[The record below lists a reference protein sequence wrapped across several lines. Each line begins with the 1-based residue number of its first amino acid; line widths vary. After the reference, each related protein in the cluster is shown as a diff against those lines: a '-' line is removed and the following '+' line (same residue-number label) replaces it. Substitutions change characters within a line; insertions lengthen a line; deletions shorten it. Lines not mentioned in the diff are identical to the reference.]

1 MDCDAEFSALVS
13 TYQSV
18 VHDMKL
24 TYPAWDNV
32 AQKALKLA
40 SQIKSTLICMNAF
53 IDAIQTVGDVANN
66 LKGATRDIGA
76 CLTRVCMR
84 QRSIENHL
92 RGFVDSL
99 TDDLAMNLQNKSTH
113 WKQRI
118 MEMDRN
124 ANKFCRKVNC
134 KIRSRKGGID
144 LSAVNEQRRI
154 SQALLTEQRNQMS
167 FFVTALLPV
176 LNSQLGLLDE
186 SSHLRQV
193 TDHLNVTVRSG
204 RATTIIET
212 ILNDIHQGSDNSWRS
227 CLSNNANRSFC
238 IYSGDDISIRAP
250 SPTPSTCTW
259 PTAVTGFASDT
270 NSSSSI
276 RAHTISVVE
285 QPRRTLLNSRTYTP
299 PSPLQPLEFALKKP
313 PLPKR
318 NISSSSST
326 ISVIPDF
333 HGSSSFGIDKPFHHK
348 GTLMSSSSA
357 DVSKESMLRR
367 PGRPLSFACE
377 DVTTHPNG
385 TSTLTHNG
393 HVNNDCCSENDA
405 RDQAKVNAS
414 LIAETIEQIDKLGSE
429 LDSYCNTT
437 SVSMTHQTIRLRS
450 GSCKPP
456 PPPERRNSTI
466 TAATPTAPSVAEI
479 RAAGGTTGSS
489 DYASSIASS
498 SEFGRDQFSM
508 RYV

>member
-1 MDCDAEFSALVS
+1 M
-13 TYQSV
+13 YQSV

-24 TYPAWDNV
+24 TYPAWENV

-40 SQIKSTLICMNAF
+40 SQMKSTLICMNAF

-84 QRSIENHL
+84 QRSIENRL
-92 RGFVDSL
+92 RSFVDSL
-99 TDDLAMNLQNKSTH
+99 TDELAMTLQNKGAN
-113 WKQRI
+113 WKQRT

-124 ANKFCRKVNC
+124 ANKFSR

-144 LSAVNEQRRI
+144 LNAVNEQRRI

-167 FFVTALLPV
+167 FFVSALLPV

-186 SSHLRQV
+186 SGHLRQV
-193 TDHLNVTVRSG
+193 TDHLHVTVRSG
-204 RATTIIET
+204 KATTIIDT

-227 CLSNNANRSFC
+227 CLSNNASRSFC

-259 PTAVTGFASDT
+259 PTAVVGFAS
-270 NSSSSI
+270 NANPSSV

-285 QPRRTLLNSRTYTP
+285 QPRRTVLNSRTYAP
-299 PSPLQPLEFALKKP
+299 PSPSQQPLEFALKKP

-318 NISSSSST
+318 IISSSNST
-326 ISVIPDF
+326 ISAAPDF
-333 HGSSSFGIDKPFHHK
+333 HGSSVGVDKTPNHK
-348 GTLMSSSSA
+348 GTLLLSSSA
-357 DVSKESMLRR
+357 DVEESILRR
-367 PGRPLSFACE
+367 PTRPLSFAYE
-377 DVTTHPNG
+377 DVAAHPNG
-385 TSTLTHNG
+385 TSTITGNG
-393 HVNNDCCSENDA
+393 HMNNGSCTGNDA
-405 RDQAKVNAS
+405 NDQAKANAS

-429 LDSYCNTT
+429 LDSYCNAAP
-437 SVSMTHQTIRLRS
+437 VSMIHQTVRIRS
-450 GSCKPP
+450 GSSKPP

-479 RAAGGTTGSS
+479 RAAGGTAASS

-498 SEFGRDQFSM
+498 GEFGRDQFSM
-508 RYV
+508 RYI

>member
-1 MDCDAEFSALVS
+1 MDCDAEFNALVS
-13 TYQSV
+13 MYQSV

-24 TYPAWDNV
+24 TYPAWENV
-32 AQKALKLA
+32 VQKALKLA
-40 SQIKSTLICMNAF
+40 SQMKSTLICMNAF
-53 IDAIQTVGDVANN
+53 IDAIQTVGDIANN

-84 QRSIENHL
+84 QRSIENHM

-99 TDDLAMNLQNKSTH
+99 TDELAMSLQNKGSH
-113 WKQRI
+113 WKQRT
-118 MEMDRN
+118 MEMDRH
-124 ANKFCRKVNC
+124 ANKFCR

-144 LSAVNEQRRI
+144 LSIVNEQRRI

-167 FFVTALLPV
+167 FLSQLCFLFF
-176 LNSQLGLLDE
+176 QLGLLDE
-186 SSHLRQV
+186 SNHLRQV
-193 TDHLNVTVRSG
+193 IDHLHVTVRSG
-204 RATTIIET
+204 KATTIIDT
-212 ILNDIHQGSDNSWRS
+212 ILNDIHQGSDNSWRN
-227 CLSNNANRSFC
+227 CLSSNANRSFC
-238 IYSGDDISIRAP
+238 TYNGDDIAIRAP

-259 PTAVTGFASDT
+259 PTAVADFTPSA
-270 NSSSSI
+270 NASI

-285 QPRRTLLNSRTYTP
+285 QPRRTMLNSRTYTP
-299 PSPLQPLEFALKKP
+299 PSPSQPLEFALKNHLYREKLSLP
-313 PLPKR
+313 P
-318 NISSSSST
+318 
-326 ISVIPDF
+326 IPSLLF
-333 HGSSSFGIDKPFHHK
+333 QIIMGHLLELIRIVEALHHK
-348 GTLMSSSSA
+348 GAPLSSSSA
-357 DVSKESMLRR
+357 DVSKESILRR
-367 PGRPLSFACE
+367 SVRPLSFACE
-377 DVTTHPNG
+377 DVPAHPNEISVI
-385 TSTLTHNG
+385 TRNG
-393 HVNNDCCSENDA
+393 HVNNGSGAENNA
-405 RDQAKVNAS
+405 NDQAKVNAT

-498 SEFGRDQFSM
+498 GEFGRDQFSM

>member
-1 MDCDAEFSALVS
+1 MDCDAEFNALVS
-13 TYQSV
+13 MYQSV

-24 TYPAWDNV
+24 TYPAWENV

-40 SQIKSTLICMNAF
+40 SQMKSTLTCMNAF
-53 IDAIQTVGDVANN
+53 IDAVQAVGDVANN

-84 QRSIENHL
+84 QRSIENRL

-99 TDDLAMNLQNKSTH
+99 TDELAMSLQNKGTY
-113 WKQRI
+113 WKQRTT
-118 MEMDRN
+118 EMDRH
-124 ANKFCRKVNC
+124 ANKFCR

-144 LSAVNEQRRI
+144 LSAVDEQRRI
-154 SQALLTEQRNQMS
+154 SQTLLTEQRNQMS

-193 TDHLNVTVRSG
+193 TDHLHVTIRSG
-204 RATTIIET
+204 KAATVIDT

-227 CLSNNANRSFC
+227 CLSKNASRSFC
-238 IYSGDDISIRAP
+238 IYSGDDISRRTP

-259 PTAVTGFASDT
+259 PTAVVGF
-270 NSSSSI
+270 SSNATSSV

-285 QPRRTLLNSRTYTP
+285 QPRRTVVNPRTYAP
-299 PSPLQPLEFALKKP
+299 PSPSQPLEFALKKP
-313 PLPKR
+313 PLPKKI
-318 NISSSSST
+318 ISFSNST
-326 ISVIPDF
+326 VSAAPDF
-333 HGSSSFGIDKPFHHK
+333 HGSSVEVTMTPHHK
-348 GTLMSSSSA
+348 GTLLSSSSA
-357 DVSKESMLRR
+357 NVSEESVLRR
-367 PGRPLSFACE
+367 PARPLSFAYE
-377 DVTTHPNG
+377 DITTHPNG
-385 TSTLTHNG
+385 TSLITRNG
-393 HVNNDCCSENDA
+393 HTWLLADSVSFVFPANDQTKAS
-405 RDQAKVNAS
+405 AS

-429 LDSYCNTT
+429 LDSYCNTAAV
-437 SVSMTHQTIRLRS
+437 SVTHQTIRIRS

-498 SEFGRDQFSM
+498 GEFTRDQFSM

>member
-1 MDCDAEFSALVS
+1 MDCDAEFNALVS
-13 TYQSV
+13 MYQSV

-24 TYPAWDNV
+24 TYPAWENV
-32 AQKALKLA
+32 VQKALKLA
-40 SQIKSTLICMNAF
+40 SQMKSTLICMNAF
-53 IDAIQTVGDVANN
+53 IDAIQTVGDIANN

-84 QRSIENHL
+84 QRSIENHM

-99 TDDLAMNLQNKSTH
+99 TDELAMSLQNKGSH
-113 WKQRI
+113 WKQRT
-118 MEMDRN
+118 MEMDRH
-124 ANKFCRKVNC
+124 ANKFCR

-144 LSAVNEQRRI
+144 LSIVNEQRRI

-186 SSHLRQV
+186 SNHLRQV
-193 TDHLNVTVRSG
+193 IDHLHVTVRSG
-204 RATTIIET
+204 KATTIIDT
-212 ILNDIHQGSDNSWRS
+212 ILNDIHQGSDNSWRN
-227 CLSNNANRSFC
+227 CLSSNANRSFC
-238 IYSGDDISIRAP
+238 TYNGDDIAIRAP

-259 PTAVTGFASDT
+259 PTAVADFTPSA
-270 NSSSSI
+270 NASI

-285 QPRRTLLNSRTYTP
+285 QPRRTMLNSRTYTP
-299 PSPLQPLEFALKKP
+299 PSPSQPLEFALKKP
-313 PLPKR
+313 PLPRK
-318 NISSSSST
+318 IVSSSNSIT
-326 ISVIPDF
+326 SVSDY
-333 HGSSSFGIDKPFHHK
+333 HGSSVGIDKALHHK
-348 GTLMSSSSA
+348 GAPLSSSSA
-357 DVSKESMLRR
+357 DVSKESILRR
-367 PGRPLSFACE
+367 SVRPLSFACE
-377 DVTTHPNG
+377 DVPAHPNEISVI
-385 TSTLTHNG
+385 TRNG
-393 HVNNDCCSENDA
+393 HVNNGSGAENNA
-405 RDQAKVNAS
+405 NDQAKVNAT

-498 SEFGRDQFSM
+498 GEFGRDQFSM

>member
-1 MDCDAEFSALVS
+1 MDYDAEFSALVS

-24 TYPAWDNV
+24 TYPAWENV

-99 TDDLAMNLQNKSTH
+99 TDDLAMNLQNKGAH
-113 WKQRI
+113 WKQRT

-144 LSAVNEQRRI
+144 VSAVNEQRRI
-154 SQALLTEQRNQMS
+154 SQALLIEQRNQMS

-204 RATTIIET
+204 RATTIIDT

-227 CLSNNANRSFC
+227 CLSSNANRSFC
-238 IYSGDDISIRAP
+238 IYSGDDISVKAP

-259 PTAVTGFASDT
+259 PTAVGGFASDA
-270 NSSSSI
+270 NSSSV

-318 NISSSSST
+318 IISSSNSI

-333 HGSSSFGIDKPFHHK
+333 HGSSSFGIDKHFHHK
-348 GTLMSSSSA
+348 GTLVSSSSA

-367 PGRPLSFACE
+367 PVRPLSFACE
-377 DVTTHPNG
+377 DVTAHPNE
-385 TSTLTHNG
+385 TPTLTRNG
-393 HVNNDCCSENDA
+393 HVNNDSCSENDIK
-405 RDQAKVNAS
+405 DQAKVNAS

-450 GSCKPP
+450 GNFHHFK
-456 PPPERRNSTI
+456 
-466 TAATPTAPSVAEI
+466 
-479 RAAGGTTGSS
+479 
-489 DYASSIASS
+489 
-498 SEFGRDQFSM
+498 
-508 RYV
+508 

>member
-1 MDCDAEFSALVS
+1 MDCDAEFNALVS

-24 TYPAWDNV
+24 TYPAWENV

-40 SQIKSTLICMNAF
+40 AQMKSTLICMNAF

-84 QRSIENHL
+84 QRSIENRL
-92 RGFVDSL
+92 RSVVDSL
-99 TDDLAMNLQNKSTH
+99 TDELATTLQNKSIH
-113 WKQRI
+113 WKQRT
-118 MEMDRN
+118 MEMDRH
-124 ANKFCRKVNC
+124 ANKFRRKVNC
-134 KIRSRKGGID
+134 KIRSHKGGID
-144 LSAVNEQRRI
+144 VSAVNEQRRI

-167 FFVTALLPV
+167 FFISALLPV
-176 LNSQLGLLDE
+176 LNSQLGFLDE
-186 SSHLRQV
+186 NSHLRQI
-193 TDHLNVTVRSG
+193 TDHLHVTVRPNKT
-204 RATTIIET
+204 TTIIDT

-227 CLSNNANRSFC
+227 CLSSNANRSFC
-238 IYSGDDISIRAP
+238 IYNGDEISIRAP
-250 SPTPSTCTW
+250 SPTPSTYTW
-259 PTAVTGFASDT
+259 PTAVVAPAS
-270 NSSSSI
+270 NASSSSI

-285 QPRRTLLNSRTYTP
+285 QPRRTVLNSRTYTP
-299 PSPLQPLEFALKKP
+299 PSSSQPLEFALKKP

-318 NISSSSST
+318 IISSSNST
-326 ISVIPDF
+326 ISAVPDF
-333 HGSSSFGIDKPFHHK
+333 HGSSVGVNKTSHHK
-348 GTLMSSSSA
+348 GILLSSSSA
-357 DVSKESMLRR
+357 DVSEESL
-367 PGRPLSFACE
+367 LSGPSGPPSSAYE
-377 DVTTHPNG
+377 DVAAHPNG
-385 TSTLTHNG
+385 TSTLTRNG
-393 HVNNDCCSENDA
+393 HVNNASCTAN
-405 RDQAKVNAS
+405 DQAKANAS

-437 SVSMTHQTIRLRS
+437 PASMTHQTIRVRS
-450 GSCKPP
+450 GSSKPP

-479 RAAGGTTGSS
+479 RAAGATAGSS

-508 RYV
+508 RFI